1 MATMVDPRNV
11 VRGNDG
17 QVYIT
22 LANGAQIF
30 LAECESFKASL
41 SFTNMDFQTMG
52 SQQVQALNMS
62 FTVSVELTEIVIR
75 DDVML
80 RPIFDYLKTG
90 NIPYFDICGKANR
103 RSDNKHNR
111 QVYRNCIPDGSLDLL
126 SLQPGEI
133 IKRAWQFRCNAT
145 PELQEYFPGLNI

>member
-1 MATMVDPRNV
+1 MSTPIDPRNV

-22 LANGAQIF
+22 LANGVQIF
-30 LAECESFKASL
+30 LAEAENFRATIN
-41 SFTNMDFQTMG
+41 FTNMDFQTMG

-62 FTVSVELTEIVIR
+62 FTVNVELTEIVIR

-80 RPIFDYLKTG
+80 RPIFDYLRTG

-103 RSDNKHNR
+103 KSDGARNR
-111 QVYRNCIPDGSLDLL
+111 QVYRSCIPDGSLDLL

-133 IKRAWQFRCNAT
+133 IKRAWQFRVNAT
-145 PELQEYFPGLNI
+145 PELQEYFPGVNF